1 MNYSIGIVSFNKR
14 FETYFKPLIKVIKD
28 NSDIEVI
35 VCVNGSLREGF
46 DQIYRKELLNFLAEY
61 DKVYPMIFTSFRS
74 LSKLWNNL
82 IINSTNDNIL
92 ILNDDVK
99 ILDKNFF
106 EDIEQNINNDLFTI
120 NESWSHFVANKTQ
133 MTELGFFDERLL
145 GVGEE
150 DGDMV
155 FRYINKYGQRPKN
168 ITSQNL
174 FNISSNENQENM
186 KKGIGKYSLFNRSF
200 MFNHKYSMQSNG
212 IQGMFDYPVIQNIP
226 DANLYP
232 YEKFYLDNINN
243 L

>member
-14 FETYFKPLIKVIKD
+14 YENYFKPLIKFIKD
-28 NSDIEVI
+28 NSDLEVV
-35 VCVNGSLREGF
+35 VCINGSLREEF
-46 DQIYRKELLNFLAEY
+46 DQNYRKELLQFLSEY

-82 IINSTNDNIL
+82 IINSTKDNIL

-99 ILDKNFF
+99 ILNSKFF
-106 EDIEQNINNDLFTI
+106 EDVEKNIANDLFTI
-120 NESWSHFVANKTQ
+120 NGSWSHFVANKPQ
-133 MTELGFFDERLL
+133 MIELGFFDERLL

-155 FRYINKYGQRPKN
+155 FRYINKYGQYPKN
-168 ITSQNL
+168 IISENL
-174 FNISSNENQENM
+174 FNISSQENQDKM
-186 KKGIGKYSLFNRSF
+186 KKGIGKYSLFNRVF
-200 MFNHKYSMQSNG
+200 MFNHKYTMNPNG
-212 IQGMFDYPVIQNIP
+212 IKGMFDYPVAQNIP

-232 YEKFYLDNINN
+232 YEKFYLDNINS

>member
-1 MNYSIGIVSFNKR
+1 MKTDINDVSIIIMVHELLLANPVLESIYPLNGEILCTPNSVSFSKICNEAICKANTETIILCNYKSRPTFSDCQKLLDLLDDGFGFVGLYR
-14 FETYFKPLIKVIKD
+14 FGFFGFRKDLINRI
-28 NSDIEVI
+28 
-35 VCVNGSLREGF
+35 
-46 DQIYRKELLNFLAEY
+46 
-61 DKVYPMIFTSFRS
+61 
-74 LSKLWNNL
+74 
-82 IINSTNDNIL
+82 
-92 ILNDDVK
+92 
-99 ILDKNFF
+99 
-106 EDIEQNINNDLFTI
+106 
-120 NESWSHFVANKTQ
+120 
-133 MTELGFFDERLL
+133 GFFDERLL